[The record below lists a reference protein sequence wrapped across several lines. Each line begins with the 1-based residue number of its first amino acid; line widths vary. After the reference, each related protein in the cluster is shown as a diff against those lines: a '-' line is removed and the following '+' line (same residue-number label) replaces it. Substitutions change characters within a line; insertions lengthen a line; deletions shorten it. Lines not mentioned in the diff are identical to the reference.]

1 MNRIWVLSSL
11 LTRDLFLS
19 LSGIVP
25 LAAALAFGLIAFEY
39 GMDQAQFVTVG
50 GVGMLGIC
58 LLTTLLLASRS
69 NRASSYLVLARLQR
83 RAELLAS
90 LILSSLSVVIPL
102 AILIALGNLLA
113 DRLSLELPSALWIL
127 PSWLPLLLLAAS
139 LGLALS
145 GLAAR
150 HGSHLLGYVLLAG
163 ILVANDQSAILAD
176 RGFNWLVRAVSAILW
191 PVGTLLAHA
200 SAGAFDRAYWLAGA
214 LTVGYA
220 AVLYVLA
227 ALLFQTKDLLWSE

>member
-50 GVGMLGIC
+50 GVGTMLIC
-58 LLTTLLLASRS
+58 FLTTLLLASRA
-69 NRASSYLVLARLQR
+69 NRASTYLLLARLHH

-90 LILSSLSVVIPL
+90 LILSSLCITIPL
-102 AILIALGNLLA
+102 AILIAAGNLLT
-113 DRLSLELPSALWIL
+113 DRLSLELPFAIWIL

-145 GLAAR
+145 ALAAR
-150 HGSHLLGYVLLAG
+150 DGSHLLGYVLLAG
-163 ILVANDQSAILAD
+163 LLVANDQSATLAG
-176 RGFNWLVRAVSAILW
+176 RGFNWLVRPVSAVLW
-191 PVGTLLAHA
+191 PVGTLLAQA
-200 SAGAFDRAYWLAGA
+200 SAGALDRAYWLASA
-214 LTVGYA
+214 LTLGYA
-220 AVLYVLA
+220 AVLYLLA
-227 ALLFQTKDLLWSE
+227 TVLFQTKDLLWSE